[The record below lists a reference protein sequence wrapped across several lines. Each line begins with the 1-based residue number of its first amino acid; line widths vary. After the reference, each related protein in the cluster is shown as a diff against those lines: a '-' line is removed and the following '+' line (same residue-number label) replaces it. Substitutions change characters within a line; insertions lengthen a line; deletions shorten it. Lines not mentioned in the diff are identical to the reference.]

1 MPAMDI
7 TAYLKNDRF
16 AEYTGMELLA
26 AGDGKATVKLLVKPH
41 HLNAYGSLHG
51 GALFTLADFA
61 FAAASN
67 SRGTIAVGINAT
79 ISYLKAVTDGELL
92 AEAEE
97 VSLGSK
103 LSSYI
108 VKVYQNNEVVALFQG
123 MVYLKKEILPGYV

>member
-1 MPAMDI
+1 MDV
-7 TAYLKNDRF
+7 TKYLKNDTF
-16 AEYTGMELLA
+16 AEYTGMELLS

-41 HLNAYGSLHG
+41 HLNAYGKLHG

-67 SRGTIAVGINAT
+67 SRGTIAVGINAN

-103 LSSYI
+103 LSSYT
-108 VKVYQNNEVVALFQG
+108 VTVYQNKEVVALFQG
-123 MVYLKKEILPGYV
+123 MAYRKKETHS

>member
-1 MPAMDI
+1 MDI
-7 TAYLKNDRF
+7 TTYLKNDTF
-16 AEYTGMELLA
+16 AKYTGMELLS

-41 HLNAYGSLHG
+41 HLNAYGKLHG

-67 SRGTIAVGINAT
+67 SRGTIAVGVNAN

-103 LSSYI
+103 LSNYT
-108 VKVYQNNEVVALFQG
+108 VTVYQNNEVIALFQG
-123 MVYLKKEILPGYV
+123 MAYRKKESHSG